1 MRVLCSLRSAVT
13 SKKHSKARMQA
24 AQAYDKAARSIRGAN
39 AICNFPANEQEE
51 QNTAKYRNRLATS
64 VRKRRHGHAE
74 SSNMPTCMLRLTARQ
89 RARLESS
96 SHHASS
102 PQDTAAAAA
111 AAKSDV
117 QKDGSRSQAAPTPAS
132 HLPPVAASVLAT
144 KKMISKGNCRRRI
157 LRVSGQDLLLDRSS
171 GSTALASSGAATAAC
186 TAHLCRRSCM
196 TRCTLPLR
204 HAYA

>member
-1 MRVLCSLRSAVT
+1 LRSAVT

-96 SHHASS
+96 SHHVSS
-102 PQDTAAAAA
+102 PQDTASAAAAA

-117 QKDGSRSQAAPTPAS
+117 QKDGSRSKASPTPAS

-157 LRVSGQDLLLDRSS
+157 LRVSGQDQLLDRSS
-171 GSTALASSGAATAAC
+171 GSAALASSGAATAAC
-186 TAHLCRRSCM
+186 TDHLCRRSCM
-196 TRCTLPLR
+196 TRCTLLLS
-204 HAYA
+204 HAYV